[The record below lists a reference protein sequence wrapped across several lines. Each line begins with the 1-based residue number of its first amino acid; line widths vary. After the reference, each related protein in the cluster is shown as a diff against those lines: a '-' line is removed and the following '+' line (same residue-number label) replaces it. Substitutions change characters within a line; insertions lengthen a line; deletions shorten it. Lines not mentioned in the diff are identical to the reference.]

1 MTALVQAAS
10 TSAKPIL
17 FHFDS
22 AGGHSAGLPIV
33 KRIENSAGMLAFSVS
48 RGFPDK

>member
-1 MTALVQAAS
+1 MTALVH
-10 TSAKPIL
+10 KPIL

-22 AGGHSAGLPIV
+22 AGLPIV
-33 KRIENSAGMLAFSVS
+33 NQIENSAGMLAFSVS